1 MSLFKRNFKEKKEE
15 ERVSN
20 FFPFPRNEEGF
31 KKVSQWL
38 TESEELIAELQEGGE
53 LQVLSTPEG
62 KIVLPIYTDV
72 RARRPAFRKGEHF
85 AVMRFEDL
93 KNIMEANPQIS
104 FVWLNR
110 YSDSV
115 QFERRFF
122 SKQYV
127 IPKETTIKI
136 GLPAS
141 IPEKLIDFL
150 IDYGQ
155 NHSSIKKI
163 SFALMQNGEEFSYL
177 VNIQDAEKE
186 IIIPEIEKAVEQ
198 ISQRENYRYPVD
210 FTSDEELFG
219 NDSSYVIYQSLKE

>member
-1 MSLFKRNFKEKKEE
+1 MSLFQRNTKDKKEE
-15 ERVSN
+15 GRVPN

-38 TESEELIAELQEGGE
+38 TESEELIAELQQSGE
-53 LQVLSTPEG
+53 LQVLITPEG

-72 RARRPAFRKGEHF
+72 RARRPAFRKGENF
-85 AVMRFEDL
+85 AVMGFEDL
-93 KNIMEANPQIS
+93 KNIMVANPQIS
-104 FVWLNR
+104 FVWLNH
-110 YSDSV
+110 YSDRV
-115 QFERRFF
+115 QFERSFF

-127 IPKETTIKI
+127 IPKETTLKI

-141 IPEKLIDFL
+141 RPEKLIDFL

-186 IIIPEIEKAVEQ
+186 MIIPEIGKAVEQ
-198 ISQRENYRYPVD
+198 ISQRENYQYPVD